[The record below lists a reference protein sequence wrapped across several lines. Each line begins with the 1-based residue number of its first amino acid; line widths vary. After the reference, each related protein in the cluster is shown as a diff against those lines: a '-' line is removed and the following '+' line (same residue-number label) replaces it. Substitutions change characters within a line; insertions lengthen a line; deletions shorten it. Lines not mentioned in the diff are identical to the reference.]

1 MKSSTQATGISV
13 ALTLEP
19 FDEKRYDIAPGMSC
33 TINMKVESPQ
43 HDTVTAVPLTAVF
56 SRDNREWV
64 WIVGTGRR
72 VKAQPVKLG
81 QLFGSDMVMIDDGLK
96 AGDEVVT
103 AGVYQIV
110 EGEEVKL
117 LP

>member
-1 MKSSTQATGISV
+1 M
-13 ALTLEP
+13 
-19 FDEKRYDIAPGMSC
+19 
-33 TINMKVESPQ
+33 
-43 HDTVTAVPLTAVF
+43 F

-64 WIVGTGRR
+64 WIVGTDRR